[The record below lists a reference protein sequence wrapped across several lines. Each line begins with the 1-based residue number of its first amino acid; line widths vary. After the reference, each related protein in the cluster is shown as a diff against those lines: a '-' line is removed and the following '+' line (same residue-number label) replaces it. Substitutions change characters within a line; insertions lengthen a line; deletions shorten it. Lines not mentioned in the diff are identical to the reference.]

1 MGDNLSLLILTF
13 VVITLLLNSF
23 EYLIEPVLSY
33 DIRVVRGLLLII
45 GANGESKYSLFELNL
60 LKTAK
65 SVQLFLFKK

>member
-1 MGDNLSLLILTF
+1 MGDNLSFLILTF

-23 EYLIEPVLSY
+23 EYLMEPVLSY